1 MSSVLPSFLFF
12 KTQIKDSENTH
23 TQRLK
28 FLQIWFRE
36 RERERK
42 RERERECVCVCVCE
56 RENPRWRSHPYDGS
70 GWGLPLDRKNWLERR
85 GFWFECREMSLRS
98 NHHRWW
104 RWWSEEEPR
113 RLGHGSLE
121 NRGTGSLVQANFPRL
136 ERSPPRF
143 NLIMGVA
150 LLIRCCFSG
159 FVASTLGCFVCFC
172 CIFFGLLRKREL

>member
-1 MSSVLPSFLFF
+1 M
-12 KTQIKDSENTH
+12 
-23 TQRLK
+23 
-28 FLQIWFRE
+28 
-36 RERERK
+36 
-42 RERERECVCVCVCE
+42 CVW
-56 RENPRWRSHPYDGS
+56 ENPRWRSHPYDGG
-70 GWGLPLDRKNWLERR
+70 GWGLSLDRKNWLERR

-104 RWWSEEEPR
+104 RWWSKEEPR

-121 NRGTGSLVQANFPRL
+121 NRRNGSSVQANFSHL

-143 NLIMGVA
+143 SLIMGVA

-172 CIFFGLLRKREL
+172 CIFFGLLRKRELYVALFFTELEFLRLEVHVNNNPPQFCQRIELEFLRLELL